1 MEEEELLA
9 AELRKIEVRKKERL
23 RKQHDL
29 QKLISQAEHNTER
42 WAGWGVGLST
52 AFVSSSSLIAESL
65 VLARRAL
72 LAPRRPR
79 AWAHPA
85 NSGYLSLLPSPHLSP
100 SPPFSFA
107 PPPHTHVQGEATA
120 VFKSYDKSSGVSL
133 RTSKVGMPAGLPCCG
148 NSHSALQFPF
158 TLMPTAVQM
167 KTPMTLGQ
175 KKAKAIEQLLEELG
189 TGGEGRVGREGEE

>member
-1 MEEEELLA
+1 M
-9 AELRKIEVRKKERL
+9 RKKERL

-100 SPPFSFA
+100 SPPFSFP

-133 RTSKVGMPAGLPCCG
+133 RTSKVGVPAGLPCWLWEQPLC
-148 NSHSALQFPF
+148 
-158 TLMPTAVQM
+158 TAVPFHAHAHRRADED
-167 KTPMTLGQ
+167 TDDAWP
-175 KKAKAIEQLLEELG
+175 EES
-189 TGGEGRVGREGEE
+189 